1 MGLFSFGN
9 KDASTTSGR
18 GNSASG
24 AASGRAGRRSER
36 AERVEAGEGLRRRR
50 RGEPADANMLDP
62 TLPEKQRARRRLIGA
77 IALVLAAV
85 VILPMVLDSHPKP
98 ATDGIAI
105 EIPAHDDSPAPAAPA
120 QSSTTAY
127 EAAAGDRDDNG
138 GDNPP
143 AATDATN
150 GTSSGGANSANN
162 AAAGSNKGTAANSA
176 SANGTKSS
184 GTKSAASGKSTGP
197 GNATSSG
204 NSTAATHANTPD
216 ITGAPGDAT
225 DKTGSTSSADTAAS
239 RKTTAAKAPTA
250 NDAPPAGSHFV
261 VQIGSFS
268 TDAPAQA
275 WVTRLKAAGVPAYVQ
290 HSRQD
295 DGSTRVL
302 VRAGPFADRAAAE
315 TAVRKVRSVDAP
327 EDANASAASQ

>member
-24 AASGRAGRRSER
+24 AASGRTSRRSAER
-36 AERVEAGEGLRRRR
+36 AERGQAAEGLRRRR
-50 RGEPADANMLDP
+50 SGEPADANMLDP

-105 EIPAHDDSPAPAAPA
+105 EIPAHDDTPAPSAPS

-127 EAAAGDRDDNG
+127 EAAAGDDDTVANAASTA
-138 GDNPP
+138 P
-143 AATDATN
+143 AATDGIAAPAPASAGAGTKAADARKNPTNLASNAGSATGQKGAAN
-150 GTSSGGANSANN
+150 TGAADKSGGA
-162 AAAGSNKGTAANSA
+162 
-176 SANGTKSS
+176 
-184 GTKSAASGKSTGP
+184 
-197 GNATSSG
+197 
-204 NSTAATHANTPD
+204 
-216 ITGAPGDAT
+216 DA
-225 DKTGSTSSADTAAS
+225 SADT
-239 RKTTAAKAPTA
+239 KTTMTTAAKAPTA

-268 TDAPAQA
+268 ADAPAQV
-275 WVTRLKAAGVPAYVQ
+275 WVTKLKAAGVPAYVQ

-295 DGSTRVL
+295 DGSDRVL

-315 TAVRKVRSVDAP
+315 AAVRKVRTVDAP
-327 EDANASAASQ
+327 VDAGVAPGAQGQAH

>member
-105 EIPAHDDSPAPAAPA
+105 EIPSHDDSPAPAAPA

-127 EAAAGDRDDNG
+127 EAAAGDRDDSG
-138 GDNPP
+138 GDSPS
-143 AATDATN
+143 AATDSTN
-150 GTSSGGANSANN
+150 GGNAANSANTG
-162 AAAGSNKGTAANSA
+162 AAGSNKGTAANSA
-176 SANGTKSS
+176 GANGAKSS
-184 GTKSAASGKSTGP
+184 GTKAAAAGRSTVP
-197 GNATSSG
+197 GNATAAGNAG
-204 NSTAATHANTPD
+204 NSTTAARGNTPD
-216 ITGAPGDAT
+216 ATGDAS
-225 DKTGSTSSADTAAS
+225 DKSGSTSNADTAAS

-327 EDANASAASQ
+327 EDANASAATQ

>member
-9 KDASTTSGR
+9 KDASATSGR

-24 AASGRAGRRSER
+24 AASGRASRRAERSER
-36 AERVEAGEGLRRRR
+36 QEAGEGLRRRR

-105 EIPAHDDSPAPAAPA
+105 EIPAHDDTPAPAAPS

-127 EAAAGDRDDNG
+127 EAAAGDRDDDTG
-138 GDNPP
+138 PA
-143 AATDATN
+143 AATDTGTGNTTAALPAAPGAKGTPNDSSKTTAKSAGSANATN
-150 GTSSGGANSANN
+150 SAKPVN
-162 AAAGSNKGTAANSA
+162 APGSTRSTAAANSA
-176 SANGTKSS
+176 GTPADKADAS
-184 GTKSAASGKSTGP
+184 KADAAASQ
-197 GNATSSG
+197 
-204 NSTAATHANTPD
+204 
-216 ITGAPGDAT
+216 
-225 DKTGSTSSADTAAS
+225 
-239 RKTTAAKAPTA
+239 KTTAAKAPTA

-261 VQIGSFS
+261 IQIGSFAA
-268 TDAPAQA
+268 DAPAQA
-275 WVTRLKAAGVPAYVQ
+275 WVTKLKAAGVPAYVQ

-295 DGSTRVL
+295 DGSDRVL
-302 VRAGPFADRAAAE
+302 VRAGPFTDRAAAE
-315 TAVRKVRSVDAP
+315 VAVRKVRAVDAP
-327 EDANASAASQ
+327 EDAGASPASH

>member
-24 AASGRAGRRSER
+24 TASGRAGRRSER
-36 AERVEAGEGLRRRR
+36 AERMEAGEGLRRRR

-105 EIPAHDDSPAPAAPA
+105 EIPAHDDAPAPAAPA

-127 EAAAGDRDDNG
+127 EAAAGDDDSSA
-138 GDNPP
+138 P
-143 AATDATN
+143 AADAAARN
-150 GTSSGGANSANN
+150 AADGGAAQDANKDSGKGATAKAGTANAN
-162 AAAGSNKGTAANSA
+162 AAKPGAAKSTTSA
-176 SANGTKSS
+176 T
-184 GTKSAASGKSTGP
+184 ASGKSD
-197 GNATSSG
+197 NASSSNTSATH
-204 NSTAATHANTPD
+204 STAATRS
-216 ITGAPGDAT
+216 PGTTAAAG
-225 DKTGSTSSADTAAS
+225 DKTGSTTGADSTAS
-239 RKTTAAKAPTA
+239 RKTTGAKAPTA
-250 NDAPPAGSHFV
+250 DDAPPAGSHFV
-261 VQIGSFS
+261 VQIGSYAAE
-268 TDAPAQA
+268 APAQA

-295 DGSTRVL
+295 DGSDRVL
-302 VRAGPFADRAAAE
+302 VRAGPFTDRAAAE
-315 TAVRKVRSVDAP
+315 AAVRKVRAVDAP
-327 EDANASAASQ
+327 EDSTSAAGQ

>member
-24 AASGRAGRRSER
+24 PASGRAGRRSER

-105 EIPAHDDSPAPAAPA
+105 EIPAHDDAPAPAAPA

-138 GDNPP
+138 GDGGDNPP

-150 GTSSGGANSANN
+150 GTGGSGTGN
-162 AAAGSNKGTAANSA
+162 AAPGSNKGAGANPA
-176 SANGTKSS
+176 TANGTKSS
-184 GTKSAASGKSTGP
+184 GTKSAASGKSTGS
-197 GNATSSG
+197 GNATASG
-204 NSTAATHANTPD
+204 KSTTTANATVPDTDNSASDKTANTSN
-216 ITGAPGDAT
+216 T
-225 DKTGSTSSADTAAS
+225 DTAAS

-327 EDANASAASQ
+327 EDAGASAASR

>member
-9 KDASTTSGR
+9 KDASSTSGR
-18 GNSASG
+18 ANSASG
-24 AASGRAGRRSER
+24 AASRRAGRSGER
-36 AERVEAGEGLRRRR
+36 AERMEAAEGLRRRR

-138 GDNPP
+138 GDGSS
-143 AATDATN
+143 AATDAATRN
-150 GTSSGGANSANN
+150 GTDSA
-162 AAAGSNKGTAANSA
+162 APDSNKSAAANSA
-176 SANGTKSS
+176 TANGTKSS
-184 GTKSAASGKSTGP
+184 GTKSAASAKSSSP
-197 GNATSSG
+197 GNSPSSG
-204 NSTAATHANTPD
+204 NSTAAANANAPAA
-216 ITGAPGDAT
+216 TGGAT
-225 DKTGSTSSADTAAS
+225 DKTGNTSNAETAAS

-261 VQIGSFS
+261 VQIGSFAA
-268 TDAPAQA
+268 DAPAQA

-295 DGSTRVL
+295 DGSDRVL
-302 VRAGPFADRAAAE
+302 VRAGPFTDRAAAE
-315 TAVRKVRSVDAP
+315 AAVRKVRSVDAP
-327 EDANASAASQ
+327 EDPSASAAGQ